1 MREGRK
7 GQAHFGIVVAE
18 HSFAV
23 QGRYVERLGFYNPHT
38 KELNIET
45 DKVLGWISKGAKPT
59 TSIARLLKSKNTKG
73 MEKYIKHVKFVVK
86 PKEVVVEKKIEA
98 PAPEVKEE
106 KAEASVEEVVPTTE
120 EVVGQEEAP
129 TEIVEETPEEPAPT
143 EEEIVAEEAAVTEE
157 EKTEEKVAE

>member
-38 KELNIET
+38 KELSIET
-45 DKVLGWISKGAKPT
+45 EKVMGWISKGAKPT

-86 PKEVVVEKKIEA
+86 PKEEVVEKKMEA
-98 PAPEVKEE
+98 PTPEVKEE
-106 KAEASVEEVVPTTE
+106 KVEAMKEEIPAETVIT
-120 EVVGQEEAP
+120 EAP
-129 TEIVEETPEEPAPT
+129 TEVVEETVAEPAPT
-143 EEEIVAEEAAVTEE
+143 EEEIVAEEAAVAEE
-157 EKTEEKVAE
+157 EKTEETVAE